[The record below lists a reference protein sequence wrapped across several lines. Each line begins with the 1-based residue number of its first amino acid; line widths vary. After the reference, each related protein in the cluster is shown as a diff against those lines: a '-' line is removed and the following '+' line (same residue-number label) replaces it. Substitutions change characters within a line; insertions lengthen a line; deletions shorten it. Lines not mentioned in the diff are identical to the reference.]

1 MESSFESNCS
11 LPSQAPSL
19 PPPTVPPDPISPGYA
34 FFRHASD
41 VMLDPS
47 LPQGTPYASSPR
59 WESPRVRHNSSQTVV
74 EGEVVEE
81 VENDPHLESATLI
94 RRTRRR
100 RIEQRRR
107 QGRII
112 SIFSLVRWIFP
123 NTQNL
128 TDKNLGLEQS
138 S

>member
-1 MESSFESNCS
+1 
-11 LPSQAPSL
+11 
-19 PPPTVPPDPISPGYA
+19 
-34 FFRHASD
+34 
-41 VMLDPS
+41 MLDPS
-47 LPQGTPYASSPR
+47 LPQGTPYASNPR

-74 EGEVVEE
+74 EGEVEEE
-81 VENDPHLESATLI
+81 VEYDPHLESATLI
-94 RRTRRR
+94 KRTIRR